1 MDGGMLGMDK
11 QPQVNSENTIFFPG
25 QIVIYKCGSSVSMPI
40 YWKVI
45 QIATK
50 VLRCGYYV

>member
-11 QPQVNSENTIFFPG
+11 QPQENSENTMDINCFFPG

-40 YWKVI
+40 YWKVL

-50 VLRCGYYV
+50 VHVW